1 MKKELLN
8 KIEVNTLPNGYGL
21 SVNGE
26 DFMYFNE
33 LDLLAGF
40 MSHVGLQE
48 SKALERGTILS
59 SLFSA
64 MLGDAYA
71 DAVTLLKQRVGL
83 LTSKYEATL
92 QQMDRSIEYVNQAE
106 KTVNGLLQDVKILE
120 DKLKAVGA
128 EHKSVKDSVDEA
140 KKKVDEIAK
149 KSEKVMNSLANSATI
164 MKAMEEAKKGEKKAD
179 GEAGDTPEEAPAGE
193 APEKSKK
200 GKGGRKKNDE
210 KLLAE
215 IERQAKENPNVK

>member
-26 DFMYFNE
+26 DFMYYNE

-179 GEAGDTPEEAPAGE
+179 GEAVDTPEEAPAGE